1 MLEQP
6 NLHYL
11 EKFCPGKYNRSGCLI
26 ASAWIEFLESLL
38 LVILKHLIES
48 SEKKVYAIRFSG
60 FYVLRS
66 LEEFME
72 ITKMIKSIELLEQSD
87 E

>member
-1 MLEQP
+1 MKA
-6 NLHYL
+6 
-11 EKFCPGKYNRSGCLI
+11 EKKGFLFCFHWTES
-26 ASAWIEFLESLL
+26 LESLL
-38 LVILKHLIES
+38 LVFPKVFSES
-48 SEKKVYAIRFSG
+48 SGKKVYAIRFFG

-66 LEEFME
+66 LEEFVE